1 MTQLPSGRLPA
12 AHRLHASTLITL
24 VALSGCA
31 DDRAAPT
38 APPAVSALAALEAYD
53 YAETALGGFGG
64 SGGRAEGINTAG
76 DVVGGMRD
84 SAENV
89 RAFLWT
95 PAGVLTDLGTLGGP
109 AALAQTINDQ
119 GQVGGWATVASGAR
133 HAFLWTAEGGMV
145 DLGTMG
151 GLHSE
156 VHRINQQGVI
166 VGEGLTSTGE
176 NHALMAYPGGPLVDL
191 GTLGGTYSRAD
202 GLNELNQVVGR
213 STTATGQT
221 HSFLWTAAGGMVDLG
236 TLGGNFSGA
245 AAIDN
250 LGRVTGHSLLSDGRY
265 SAFLW
270 TADGGM
276 VGLGSLGG
284 TFSRG
289 WSINALGHVG
299 GHASDAAGIFHPFVW
314 TPEGG
319 MQSADTGF
327 GYAFWINDRDQ
338 LVGASG
344 KLLPATTGTEVVV
357 WSPTTAVNQIPTAA
371 FESSCVDRACTFTDL
386 STDADG
392 SVAVWHW
399 DFGDG
404 TITQVANPEHTYA
417 ADGAYAVTLVVGD
430 DLQAASRPAGQTV
443 AVTGG
448 PAAPIAAFTVTCA
461 QLACTFTDASVDLDG
476 SVVAWSWQFGDGATS
491 DLSNPSHTYAEAGTH
506 TVELIVTDD
515 AGAASSPTTR
525 EVAVYLLTLT
535 AVGVYTPGVGPKV
548 TLTWSGAVGATVDVF
563 RDGVKLGTT
572 PNDGSLVDTTLPRRR
587 GTYTYRLCESTV
599 GGACAPEV
607 SVTF

>member
-1 MTQLPSGRLPA
+1 MPPLPSGHLVTNRRIHVSSL
-12 AHRLHASTLITL
+12 LI
-24 VALSGCA
+24 
-31 DDRAAPT
+31 
-38 APPAVSALAALEAYD
+38 LAALIACTDEPAPLTGPAASAQVWQAASD
-53 YAETALGGFGG
+53 YTETPLGGFGG

-76 DVVGGMRD
+76 EVAGGMRD
-84 SAENV
+84 AGENV

-95 PAGVLTDLGTLGGP
+95 PAGGLTDLGTLGGP
-109 AALAQTINDQ
+109 SALAQTINDQ
-119 GQVGGWATVASGAR
+119 GQVGGWATIASGAR
-133 HAFLWTAEGGMV
+133 HAFLWTAGGGMV

-156 VHRINQQGVI
+156 VHRINHLGVI
-166 VGEGLTSTGE
+166 VGEGLTSTGA
-176 NHALMAYPGGPLVDL
+176 NHALMMYPGGPLMDL

-202 GLNELNQVVGR
+202 GINELNQVVGR

-236 TLGGNFSGA
+236 TLGGSFSGA
-245 AAIDN
+245 ANIDN
-250 LGRVTGHSLLSDGRY
+250 LGRVAGHSQLSDGQY

-299 GHASDAAGIFHPFVW
+299 GHASDAAGVFHPFVW

-344 KLLPATTGTEVVV
+344 TLLPASTGTEVVV
-357 WSPTTAVNQIPTAA
+357 WSPTTAVNPIPTAA
-371 FESSCVDRACTFTDL
+371 FESSCVERACTFTDL
-386 STDADG
+386 STDPDG
-392 SVAVWHW
+392 SVALWRW

-404 TITQVANPEHTYA
+404 AIAQIVNPAHTYA

-430 DLQAASRPAGQTV
+430 DLQAASRPAAQTV

-448 PAAPIAAFTVTCA
+448 PAAPIAAFTVQCA
-461 QLACTFTDASVDLDG
+461 QLTCTLTDGSVDLDG
-476 SVVAWSWQFGDGATS
+476 AVAAWSWQFGDGAVS
-491 DLSNPSHTYAEAGTH
+491 DLQHPSHTYAEPGTY

-515 AGAASSPTTR
+515 VGSPSSPTTR
-525 EVAVYLLTLT
+525 EVTVYPLSLS
-535 AVGVYTPGVGPKV
+535 AVGVYTPALGPRV
-548 TLTWSGAVGATVDVF
+548 TLTWSGALGATVDVF

-572 PNDGSLVDTTLPRRR
+572 ANDGSLVDTTLPRKR
-587 GTYTYRLCESTV
+587 GTYTYWICESAA